1 MALQKNK
8 FGQKRGQAK
17 TILGKKSGPAI
28 AGPAGPQT
36 TALTCRMSTSSHAK

>member
-17 TILGKKSGPAI
+17 TILGKKSGLAI
-28 AGPAGPQT
+28 AGPPT